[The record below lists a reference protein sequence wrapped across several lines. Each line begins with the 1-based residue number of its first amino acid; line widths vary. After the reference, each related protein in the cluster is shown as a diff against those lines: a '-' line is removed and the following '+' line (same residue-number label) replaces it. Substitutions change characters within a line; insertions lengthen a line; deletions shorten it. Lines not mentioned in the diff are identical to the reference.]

1 MRAWGPGGKAPWQGS
16 GGSATSGAWGS
27 VPRAR
32 RSRASETSQN
42 VNRGQANA
50 DGTPDSRAPKH
61 NGVRRMQTGLP
72 IPAPQITTVS
82 GECRRNSRLPRPK
95 TQRGQANADGVPTL
109 ARRKIARYLCA
120 ALSFFLLNFH
130 LPLLR
135 IYDTPD
141 IHMTKRLPEL

>member
-50 DGTPDSRAPKH
+50 DGAPDSRAPKHNGVRRMQTELPIPAPQNTTVSGECRRDYRFPRPKTQRCQANADGTPDSRAPKH

-72 IPAPQITTVS
+72 HSPEEKSLAIYALRYPFSSEFSSDAP
-82 GECRRNSRLPRPK
+82 
-95 TQRGQANADGVPTL
+95 
-109 ARRKIARYLCA
+109 
-120 ALSFFLLNFH
+120 
-130 LPLLR
+130 
-135 IYDTPD
+135 
-141 IHMTKRLPEL
+141 